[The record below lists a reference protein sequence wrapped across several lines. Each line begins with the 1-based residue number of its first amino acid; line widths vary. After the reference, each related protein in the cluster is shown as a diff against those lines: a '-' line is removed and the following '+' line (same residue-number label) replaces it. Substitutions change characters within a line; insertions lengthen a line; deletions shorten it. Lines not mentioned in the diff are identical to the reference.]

1 MGHATPQHHNRA
13 ANESRRVRAVDA
25 EMYLMMMAP
34 RSRISGI
41 VSELEHLLVN
51 RQSLVLRLEALD
63 PLEVKNI
70 ALARAEITTRLRRLT
85 ARQAALLDELAFL
98 RPPASPPASRTCV

>member
-1 MGHATPQHHNRA
+1 MGYATPQHHNRA

-25 EMYLMMMAP
+25 ETYLMMMVP

-51 RQSLVLRLEALD
+51 RQSLVMRLETLD
-63 PLEVKNI
+63 PLEVESI
-70 ALARAEITTRLRRLT
+70 ALSRAELATRLRRLT
-85 ARQAALLDELAFL
+85 VRQAALLDELAFL
-98 RPPASPPASRTCV
+98 RPPAGRTRV